1 MLGKNSLDYVQTI
14 KTVVLLCR
22 KITEAAMDND
32 TIYAP
37 ATPSGGAIAVLRI
50 SGSGAHRVLDA
61 VFMSAKRPAH
71 AVISH
76 GFIVEG
82 DKHIDEVMAVK
93 FDAPRSYTG
102 EDMAEIYCHGGKISI
117 SRIMA
122 ALSMQGARL
131 ALPGEFTKR
140 AFEAG
145 KMDLS
150 AAGAVMELIGA
161 NSAAAADAAMRQL
174 SGALFEKIT
183 QLQKLLTDA
192 LSIIE
197 AGIEYPEEDIEA
209 DVRRDAMPL
218 IKKARKG
225 CLVLAQTFESG
236 RLLKTGVS
244 AAIVGRPNVGK
255 SSLFNMLLG
264 YDRAIVTALPGTTR
278 DAVDD
283 ETIYSGIPLRLIDT
297 AGQRKAKD
305 EAERIGVERAIN
317 AAKGADIKLFVIDR
331 STGVTEQDR
340 SIFDTLEGD
349 IVVVL
354 NKCDLKPAVTAKQ
367 CNKIFGRDVIEVC
380 AIDGQGRDDLL
391 ARIRPVQSSNEN
403 DVTVTSERHRDCLF
417 ASAASLQAAQEAF
430 DTVDLDCVT
439 IDIKEAWDRLGEIT
453 GQTAAEEIINSIF
466 ETFCLGK

>member
-1 MLGKNSLDYVQTI
+1 
-14 KTVVLLCR
+14 
-22 KITEAAMDND
+22 MDND

-37 ATPSGGAIAVLRI
+37 ATPGGGAIAVIRI
-50 SGSGAHRVLDA
+50 SGSFAHRVLEA
-61 VFMSAKRPAH
+61 VFRSTKKMEHS
-71 AVISH
+71 VLSH
-76 GFIVEG
+76 GFIYFR
-82 DKHIDEVMAVK
+82 DKRIDEVMAVK

-102 EDMAEIYCHGGKISI
+102 EDMAEIYCHGGRICI

-122 ALSMQGARL
+122 ALTEQGARL

-174 SGALFEKIT
+174 SGALFDKIT
-183 QLQKLLTDA
+183 QMQKLLTDA

-218 IKKARKG
+218 IEKARNG

-236 RLLKTGVS
+236 RLLKAGVA

-264 YDRAIVTALPGTTR
+264 YDRAIVTAQPGTTR

-283 ETIYSGIPLRLIDT
+283 ETIHSGIPLRLIDT
-297 AGQRKAKD
+297 AGQREAQD
-305 EAERIGVERAIN
+305 EAERIGIERAKN
-317 AAKGADIKLFVIDR
+317 AAKGADIKLLVIDK
-331 STGVTEQDR
+331 SAGVTELDK
-340 SIFDTLEGD
+340 SIFETLEGD
-349 IVVVL
+349 VVIVL
-354 NKCDLKPAVTAKQ
+354 NKCDLQPAVTAQQ
-367 CNKIFGRDVIEVC
+367 CVAIFSRDVIEVC
-380 AIDGQGRDDLL
+380 AIDGQGRDELL
-391 ARIRPVQSSNEN
+391 ARIRPVPKGDEN
-403 DVTVTSERHRDCLF
+403 DVTVTSERHRECLF
-417 ASAASLQAAQEAF
+417 AAAESLKAAQDAF
-430 DTVDLDCVT
+430 DTADLDCVT

-466 ETFCLGK
+466 DTFCLGK